1 MIQYQ
6 ILQTNITWTVWEII
20 RRITNEILGV
30 WKKLFSVKQAE
41 IVCNSNRSNLFLRRL
56 WSQIWEFCWGRVW
69 RCFTLSSQRTSNVG
83 HQQFFESQIAARFH
97 VKNKVMTSL
106 LPHQVKRYLRHLMF
120 TICVHWYC
128 FSFVYQGY
136 EPDNEIAKVSQSFA
150 QEVGICGL
158 SMIVDHKNTQ

>member
-30 WKKLFSVKQAE
+30 WKKLFSAKQAE
-41 IVCNSNRSNLFLRRL
+41 IVCNSNQSNLFLRRL

-83 HQQFFESQIAARFH
+83 HQQFFESQIAARFLCQEQSDDQFIAPPSQEIFKTPYSPY
-97 VKNKVMTSL
+97 VFIDTVFL
-106 LPHQVKRYLRHLMF
+106 LYIRAMSQTMKSQKFLKALPKR
-120 TICVHWYC
+120 
-128 FSFVYQGY
+128 
-136 EPDNEIAKVSQSFA
+136 
-150 QEVGICGL
+150 
-158 SMIVDHKNTQ
+158 

>member
-56 WSQIWEFCWGRVW
+56 WSQIWGFCWGRVW

-106 LPHQVKRYLRHLMF
+106 LPHQVKRYLRHLVYHMCSLILF
-120 TICVHWYC
+120 FFCISGLWARQWNHKS
-128 FSFVYQGY
+128 FSKLCPRGRNLWSLYDCW
-136 EPDNEIAKVSQSFA
+136 P
-150 QEVGICGL
+150 
-158 SMIVDHKNTQ
+158 

>member
-30 WKKLFSVKQAE
+30 WKKLFSAKQAE
-41 IVCNSNRSNLFLRRL
+41 IVCNSNQSNLFLRRL

-83 HQQFFESQIAARFH
+83 HQQFFESQIAARFLCQEQSDDQFIAPPSQEIFKTPCLPY
-97 VKNKVMTSL
+97 VFIDTVFL
-106 LPHQVKRYLRHLMF
+106 LYIRAMSQTMKSQKFLKALPKR
-120 TICVHWYC
+120 
-128 FSFVYQGY
+128 
-136 EPDNEIAKVSQSFA
+136 
-150 QEVGICGL
+150 
-158 SMIVDHKNTQ
+158 